1 MTIDLS
7 SIFRISILQ
16 MNATLIKSFYF
27 YILKKIYMLT
37 KFLRRL
43 LFVAQWLSHVWFFC
57 DPRSCSLPGSSVH
70 GISPERILE
79 LVSTSLSMGS
89 SWPRDWTCVS
99 CIGRQIL
106 YHWATR
112 EAQLCDLAEIK
123 HLSHFSCKDGQPNS
137 WRVLQNCWLLW
148 PRMNVVWSWGDLIID
163 SGSRR
168 PTS

>member
-16 MNATLIKSFYF
+16 MNATLTKSFYF

-106 YHWATR
+106 YHWATW
-112 EAQLCDLAEIK
+112 ETPSKEVSVLK
-123 HLSHFSCKDGQPNS
+123 FLSVFH
-137 WRVLQNCWLLW
+137 VI
-148 PRMNVVWSWGDLIID
+148 LILNILNQMAKI
-163 SGSRR
+163 G
-168 PTS
+168 T